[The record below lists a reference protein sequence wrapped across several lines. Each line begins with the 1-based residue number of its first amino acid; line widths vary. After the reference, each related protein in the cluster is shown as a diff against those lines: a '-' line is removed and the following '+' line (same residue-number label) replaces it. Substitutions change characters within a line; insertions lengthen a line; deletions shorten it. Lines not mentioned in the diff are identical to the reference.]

1 MERVRLYNSRGVTRK
16 GRGLFAAAVIR
27 QLPLLPVE
35 EEGRLN
41 DPALRAN
48 FVERVFAYHR
58 WQLLARQRSS
68 IAALVDFHTRHKLL
82 LLAHSEPHYRNLG
95 RIVATTRRSLVT
107 DSYREYGRLFMDGL
121 SIHATVK
128 KHCNVLHHMMGYFSE
143 RLTPAERQELIGLI
157 GDFRRSL
164 VPLVVPLTLF
174 KHYVNKY
181 AVSYL
186 QSQVYLQ
193 PSPKE
198 LLLLNHV

>member
-1 MERVRLYNSRGVTRK
+1 
-16 GRGLFAAAVIR
+16 
-27 QLPLLPVE
+27 
-35 EEGRLN
+35 
-41 DPALRAN
+41 
-48 FVERVFAYHR
+48 
-58 WQLLARQRSS
+58 
-68 IAALVDFHTRHKLL
+68 
-82 LLAHSEPHYRNLG
+82 
-95 RIVATTRRSLVT
+95 VT

-128 KHCNVLHHMMGYFSE
+128 KHCNVLYHMMGYFSE
-143 RLTPAERQELIGLI
+143 RLTPEERQELIGII

-174 KHYVNKY
+174 RHYVNKY
-181 AVSYL
+181 AVRYL